1 MSSLNSQA
9 QPTPSKSPQAFK
21 VKHFTENWLYKQRYI
36 APCLF
41 SSKGFQSKC
50 SSAKNKRR
58 SWLAVFAH
66 AAEST
71 WDLKPQLF
79 FSSGLSAPTW
89 DGKSGS
95 EEPTL
100 LPQKAVSLLGWMQSA
115 MGWSTLPGT
124 PTALHE
130 KISSNRVC
138 LRSRPQGAWGSV
150 RMAWWLDGVVSCK
163 TTFCQ
168 AICSTLQTLSPN
180 WRYLQ
185 GPKHATW
192 KLLSRTSVT
201 GTWSS
206 GLSRSFRLWRHFVE
220 IPQKSLLKLRKIHY
234 EIWEKNVST
243 LL

>member
-1 MSSLNSQA
+1 MFIFFQGLPEQMFFS
-9 QPTPSKSPQAFK
+9 
-21 VKHFTENWLYKQRYI
+21 YKQEEKLACGFCPCCRINLRSETSALFLLLAFSPNLGWEEWIRGAYPA
-36 APCLF
+36 AP
-41 SSKGFQSKC
+41 
-50 SSAKNKRR
+50 
-58 SWLAVFAH
+58 
-66 AAEST
+66 
-71 WDLKPQLF
+71 
-79 FSSGLSAPTW
+79 
-89 DGKSGS
+89 
-95 EEPTL
+95 
-100 LPQKAVSLLGWMQSA
+100 KAVSLLGWMQSA